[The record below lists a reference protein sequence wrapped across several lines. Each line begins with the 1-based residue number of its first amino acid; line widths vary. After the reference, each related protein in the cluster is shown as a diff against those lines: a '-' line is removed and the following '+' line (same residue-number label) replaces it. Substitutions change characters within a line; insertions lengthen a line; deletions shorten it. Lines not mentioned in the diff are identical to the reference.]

1 MRVNIRSL
9 LTVVVYRRVSRR
21 WNGRVGVGALLSVV
35 GVVWILQGANVIHGS
50 SMSGRGGY
58 YGVQVTLV
66 IGAVL
71 LGWAWRRRS
80 AT

>member
-1 MRVNIRSL
+1 MAGLMRVVI
-9 LTVVVYRRVSRR
+9 
-21 WNGRVGVGALLSVV
+21 GALLSVV

-50 SMSGRGGY
+50 SMSGHSSY
-58 YGVQVTLV
+58 TAFGVVLLV

>member
-1 MRVNIRSL
+1 MAGLMRVVIG
-9 LTVVVYRRVSRR
+9 T
-21 WNGRVGVGALLSVV
+21 LLSVV

-50 SMSGRGGY
+50 GMSGHSSY
-58 YGVQVTLV
+58 TALGVVLLV